1 MRTWIAARLIMLAL
15 WLDAST
21 VVYASIDMV
30 KALLDAVDREKGNE

>member
-1 MRTWIAARLIMLAL
+1 MKTWIAARLIMLAL

-30 KALLDAVDREKGNE
+30 KALLDTIDKRTWK